1 MLTVERTHRLAQTV
15 CLRAL
20 LKPAC
25 GLKLMPARDAVVT
38 PESAGSVSLSKCSVK
53 DAARLLGA
61 NCPKPRLKSVAARL
75 GSEHVLVVSS
85 ASLFFSSSLPLSVDF
100 KLPVLPQS
108 LPQQLTSGPRAQI
121 TDKVLSCS
129 ASLRLLRPS
138 FSLGRLFVVVFGKAE
153 LHFYDEDLCLV
164 PLTALPLPLSRKS
177 LISCCKHSFVFTPS
191 FPLSLFSQEQQAATP
206 HSSSLERRR
215 LSEGSTS

>member
-1 MLTVERTHRLAQTV
+1 
-15 CLRAL
+15 
-20 LKPAC
+20 
-25 GLKLMPARDAVVT
+25 MPPSRPSQPGNA
-38 PESAGSVSLSKCSVK
+38 SLSNFIVEDSARHL
-53 DAARLLGA
+53 DAY
-61 NCPKPRLKSVAARL
+61 CPKLRLKSVAARL

-85 ASLFFSSSLPLSVDF
+85 ASLFFGSSLPLSVNL
-100 KLPVLPQS
+100 KLPVLPHS
-108 LPQQLTSGPRAQI
+108 LPRQLTSGPRAQI
-121 TDKVLSCS
+121 TDKFLSCS
-129 ASLRLLRPS
+129 ASLRLLRRPF